1 MSTHNDNDN
10 DAANSQ
16 ASDKQITNDSTVS
29 SRANSHEHGGIIDK
43 IKEGLEEATQ
53 SLRGKL
59 SDTINELGKT
69 KTVAQST
76 LVGMELDDIQAIIL
90 RDRPIPYYGT
100 VVAIKVHD
108 AAKGRE
114 LIAKLLPYVSSSQEF
129 DERMAAN
136 LTVVM
141 TYEGL
146 KKLGVPQDSLDSFPE
161 NFKQG
166 MAASAKQLH
175 DVGQNAP
182 ENWQKPFGTGEIHVC
197 AAIITDDK
205 STWQAKLQEVKSF
218 LSDYINH
225 DQPEQGAIEVLLD
238 HDFGVDEAVKNVF
251 GFRDGIGNPNV
262 AGSGVKKHNDTD
274 LPIASGEFVMG
285 YKGESGVIPPMPQPE
300 VLGKNGSFMV
310 LRKYHSHVADF
321 NKYCLEQTDSPEE
334 AEKLAAKMFGRWR
347 SGASIS
353 VARDHD
359 DKALGEDEARN
370 NDFDYSDDDY
380 GKGCPFGAHARRM
393 NPRKTKDFILADV
406 RLHRIIRRSVSYGD
420 IVPPNVTEDD
430 GKERGLF
437 FIGINAHAMD
447 TLEFLQGQWVN
458 DGNFMNLGEER
469 DPLLGVHHG
478 DKNDDGDTFTEPAD
492 PIRKRHTGIFQF
504 NTVQGGEYLFIPSL
518 SALKWISELPAQG

>member
-1 MSTHNDNDN
+1 MSEQNDQQDPR
-10 DAANSQ
+10 Q
-16 ASDKQITNDSTVS
+16 SD
-29 SRANSHEHGGIIDK
+29 GFIDK
-43 IKEGLEEATQ
+43 LKNRFDEVLDTAKVTVGD
-53 SLRGKL
+53 KL
-59 SDTINELGKT
+59 SGTLNEIDKA
-69 KTVAQST
+69 KMVAKNAIA
-76 LVGMELDDIQAIIL
+76 GMDLDDIQAIIL

-129 DERMAAN
+129 KQRMSAN
-136 LTVVM
+136 LTIVM

-146 KKLGVPQDSLDSFPE
+146 KQLGVPQDSLDSFPE
-161 NFKQG
+161 SFRQG
-166 MAASAKQLH
+166 MAARAKQLH

-182 ENWQKPFGTGEIHVC
+182 ENWQPPFGTGEIHVC
-197 AAIITDDK
+197 AAVIADSK
-205 STWQAKLQEVKSF
+205 AHWQGKLDELKAF
-218 LSDYINH
+218 LVDYVNPE
-225 DQPEQGAIEVLLD
+225 QPAQGAIEMLLE

-251 GFRDGIGNPNV
+251 GFRDGIGNPQV
-262 AGSGVKKHNDTD
+262 AGSGVAKHNDTD

-285 YKGESGVIPPMPQPE
+285 YQGEAGVIPPMPQPD

-310 LRKYHSHVADF
+310 MRKYHSHVADF
-321 NKYCLEQTDSPEE
+321 NKYCLEHSESPEE
-334 AEKLAAKMFGRWR
+334 AEKLAAKMVGRWR

-353 VARDHD
+353 VARDGD
-359 DKALGEDEARN
+359 DEALGADMDRN
-370 NDFDYSDDDY
+370 NDFDYSDDNY
-380 GKGCPFGAHARRM
+380 GKGCPFGAHTRRM

-437 FIGINAHAMD
+437 FIGINAHAME
-447 TLEFLQGQWVN
+447 TLEFLQTQWVN

-469 DPLLGVHHG
+469 DPLIGVHQG
-478 DKNDDGDTFTEPAD
+478 DKNDEGDTFNEPAE
-492 PIRKRHTGIFQF
+492 PIRKRHTSIVQF

-518 SALKWISELPAQG
+518 SALKWISELPA

>member
-1 MSTHNDNDN
+1 MSTQNDNDS
-10 DAANSQ
+10 ANHQ
-16 ASDKQITNDSTVS
+16 ASDQPIS
-29 SRANSHEHGGIIDK
+29 SHQEHGGIIDK
-43 IKEGLEEATQ
+43 IKEGIDEAKE
-53 SLRGKL
+53 SLRSKL
-59 SDTINELGKT
+59 SDTINELGKA

-100 VVAIKVHD
+100 VVAIKVHH

-114 LIAKLLPYVSSSQEF
+114 LIAKLLPHVSSSQEF
-129 DERMAAN
+129 DDRMASN
-136 LTVVM
+136 LTIVM

-146 KKLGVPQDSLDSFPE
+146 KQLGVPQDSLDSFPE

-166 MAASAKQLH
+166 MAARAKQLH

-182 ENWQKPFGTGEIHVC
+182 ENWQKPFGTGQIHVC
-197 AAIITDDK
+197 AAVIADSK
-205 STWQAKLQEVKSF
+205 ANWQKKLQELKSM
-218 LSDYINH
+218 LDDYVNR
-225 DQPEQGAIEVLLD
+225 DQPDQGAIEILLE
-238 HDFGVDEAVKNVF
+238 HEFGVDEAVKNVF

-262 AGSGVKKHNDTD
+262 AGSGVKKTNDTD

-285 YKGESGVIPPMPQPE
+285 YKGEAGVIPPMPQPE

-321 NKYCLEQTDSPEE
+321 NKYCLEQTYSPEE
-334 AEKLAAKMFGRWR
+334 ADKLAAKIFGRWR

-353 VARDHD
+353 IARDHD
-359 DKALGEDEARN
+359 DKALGADEDRN

-420 IVPPNVTEDD
+420 IVPPHITEDD
-430 GKERGLF
+430 GKDRGLF

-458 DGNFMNLGEER
+458 DGNFMNIGEER
-469 DPLLGVHHG
+469 DPLIGVHNG
-478 DKNDDGDTFTEPAD
+478 DKNDEGDTFTEPAD

-504 NTVQGGEYLFIPSL
+504 NTVQGGEYLFVPSL
-518 SALKWISELPAQG
+518 SALKWISELSTQA